1 MSREKRPDEA
11 YEIESL
17 TKGLIVLEALEGTVF
32 EPVSVQTVIDR
43 TGFSRDVCDRS
54 LKTLRMKGYA
64 MQTPTGQWTFGKRI
78 LKLSTRYSEI
88 CLRALAK

>member
-1 MSREKRPDEA
+1 MANKRDDAA

-17 TKGLIVLEALEGTVF
+17 TKGLLVLEALEGIGF
-32 EPVSVQTVIDR
+32 EPVRVQAVMDR
-43 TGFSRDVCDRS
+43 TGFTRDLCDRS

-64 MQTPTGQWTFGKRI
+64 AQTPDGRWTLGQRL
-78 LKLSTRYSEI
+78 LKFSGRYSDL